1 MDPKQ
6 AQKILLDTANQYRE
20 LMSNLKAGVNVSLSQ
35 MDEGKQ
41 KDFILESLKQAEDGK
56 LDLNNF
62 INELNQK

>member
-20 LMSNLKAGVNVSLSQ
+20 LMGSLKANVNISLSQ
-35 MDEGKQ
+35 MEEGQQ
-41 KDFILESLKQAEDGK
+41 KDFVLDSLKQAEEGK

-62 INELNQK
+62 INELNKK